1 MFLKNNVINRDGW
14 RFNGDPCKLGVV
26 TFDGYRIKPTKG
38 ENSCWYAVLVWSGR
52 KPSPRFCATR
62 DDLTSSTYYKRSVSS
77 FLIFRT
83 FVYDFIPINIRHEA
97 QLRSQLAPQVLT
109 LLLLRWQHLT
119 NVSLLRVESHY
130 T

>member
-1 MFLKNNVINRDGW
+1 MSYFFNPPIRQLNFIVGFRDRDGW

-62 DDLTSSTYYKRSVSS
+62 DDLTSSTYYKRSVSTKYVS
-77 FLIFRT
+77 F
-83 FVYDFIPINIRHEA
+83 
-97 QLRSQLAPQVLT
+97 
-109 LLLLRWQHLT
+109 
-119 NVSLLRVESHY
+119 
-130 T
+130 

>member
-77 FLIFRT
+77 FLIFRL
-83 FVYDFIPINIRHEA
+83 FVYDFIPKARSTIKVTVGSTSINFASIT
-97 QLRSQLAPQVLT
+97 LATP
-109 LLLLRWQHLT
+109 
-119 NVSLLRVESHY
+119 N
-130 T
+130 